1 MASASVSGPA
11 SELWAAAPAACIAQ
25 PTRTTPIRH
34 TWRSTRRWRI
44 KILLLVSS
52 EPETDRECRRERA
65 NPSKI
70 RELDSGIHGEFV
82 KTPILTQMSGWLVDQ
97 AGNRSGVMVRDP
109 QGSRYRPDLPDRPD
123 RPDRPDARALK
134 IAFGSFASTP
144 IGPSTT

>member
-1 MASASVSGPA
+1 MASVSVSGPA

-52 EPETDRECRRERA
+52 EPETDSECRRERA
-65 NPSKI
+65 DPSKI

-82 KTPILTQMSGWLVDQ
+82 QTPILTQMSGWLVDL
-97 AGNRSGVMVRDP
+97 AGNRGGVMAATLKGRATDP
-109 QGSRYRPDLPDRPD
+109 TYLTD
-123 RPDRPDARALK
+123 
-134 IAFGSFASTP
+134 P
-144 IGPSTT
+144 IDPTQPP